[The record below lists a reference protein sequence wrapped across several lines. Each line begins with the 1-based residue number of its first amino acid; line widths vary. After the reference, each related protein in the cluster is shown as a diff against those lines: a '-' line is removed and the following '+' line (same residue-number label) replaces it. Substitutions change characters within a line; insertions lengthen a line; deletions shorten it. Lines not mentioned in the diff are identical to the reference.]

1 MGMSTENTK
10 QGRIEFGERLRAAR
24 EAAGLSLREL
34 AAESGVDHSNIAQ
47 IEKAERDPQLS
58 TILALVEALGVAW
71 STLFEKPD
79 R

>member
-10 QGRIEFGERLRAAR
+10 QGRIEFGERLKAAR

-58 TILALVEALGVAW
+58 TILALAEALKLPA
-71 STLFEKPD
+71 SELMKNI
-79 R
+79 